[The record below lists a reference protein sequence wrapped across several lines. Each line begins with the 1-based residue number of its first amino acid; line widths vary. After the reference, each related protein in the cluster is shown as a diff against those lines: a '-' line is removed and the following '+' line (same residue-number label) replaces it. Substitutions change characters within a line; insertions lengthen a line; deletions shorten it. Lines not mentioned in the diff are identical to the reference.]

1 MFADKPASSTQR
13 FGDCTHQHVEQY
25 MFFPSG
31 YQWVIGRSVGQS
43 KFGLSK
49 QFHSNCQQPTTDGKY
64 SVLAT
69 DGCQAI
75 AASRPVRPEPSIR
88 SPWSLLFSASS
99 NKAFANTRFVSSGL
113 TWGEKRDDGSFSLGK
128 YQPEIAL
135 CSSLWMWFNWSET
148 FKIILILYLRV
159 SSSLFYL
166 LIVFSIL
173 AA

>member
-1 MFADKPASSTQR
+1 
-13 FGDCTHQHVEQY
+13 

-148 FKIILILYLRV
+148 LKIILILYLRV